1 MTGNILTRHAT
12 RQKSSPDFCPYHDTK
27 TEGCQDENINSPNL
41 QNYLLQFTGQPANCN
56 ESGLFKIT
64 LRQEADSSPST
75 YLPMTVQRSAR
86 SRSEH

>member
-41 QNYLLQFTGQPANCN
+41 QNYLAFHLGTWHLGAISCVKWHNFCIV
-56 ESGLFKIT
+56 LFWFIQVREGKIA
-64 LRQEADSSPST
+64 E
-75 YLPMTVQRSAR
+75 
-86 SRSEH
+86 